1 MIKAAAVWP
10 EGILN
15 LSLGFIAQ
23 KQEPIFSKGRWRLSI
38 FFSKIKLG
46 ISNKNAKTATLTNNR
61 LWLSLLASA
70 IAPNRE

>member
-23 KQEPIFSKGRWRLSI
+23 KQEPICSKGRWRLRTCL
-38 FFSKIKLG
+38 SKIKLG
-46 ISNKNAKTATLTNNR
+46 ISNKNAKRTTLTNNR
-61 LWLSLLASA
+61 LLVSLLASA
-70 IAPNRE
+70 SAPNRA